1 MQKGLPLD
9 FHCCSRL
16 PGEAKVV
23 GLFHLVLPLR
33 RFVTGLIQAR
43 SATDNT
49 VVGYVAEN
57 TGNNH
62 FGITYDPTAAI
73 LFSLSV
79 DPTAAVSS
87 QLDISATTTTYAA
100 TWPLMGGIDGV
111 VNDSDDLHT
120 GSDKTTHTDPG
131 SPPASVSNSYPSP
144 EDAESAIWT
153 YTSATQAITSQWVNT
168 DSSLPPTAIEWVP
181 GSNALAITGDSAA
194 FESAFATSQA
204 VVGTP
209 VSEITGDTSLTS
221 SEKRSIRPALVHA
234 RRDLAD
240 LDEALAHI
248 ESVREQML
256 SKRDALKAYLDTCSG
271 LLSPVGSMPQELLA
285 EIFSYL
291 KHNYYARPAGSST
304 PIITTSVCDPAL
316 NEVVKLSHVCRQ
328 WRSAALHTHSLWDNI
343 RVHVQGP
350 MSVECVQAWLVRSG
364 SCPLSVDIQCRT
376 GSTSGTWNDMLDIML
391 PQSHRWRH
399 ATIMLQEGSHL
410 SRIRDRL
417 PLLETLEVQ
426 VPTSHSEFIPQSA
439 FEIAPML
446 RSVRVNGWIHRVGQL
461 PWAQLTSFHASECS
475 VQQSLILLQAM
486 PDIVSFTATVH
497 DLPAESRLYSASSP
511 PLRLAKLE
519 HLDLRAM
526 NSGPIQ
532 PRLFGSLDLPS
543 LKTLAF
549 RERYWAFLSAWTP
562 SMIAL
567 IQRSSYDLTYL
578 ELTLGTMYSQES
590 ADDLVRACPRLEHLV
605 LAHNPDHNAS
615 WGYTKVMEALTVL
628 PSGATS
634 YVAPR
639 LRALEVDYARGF
651 QLHAFADMIE
661 SRWKRGSETYE
672 ESPVAR
678 MDYISLRCVLH
689 AADFEEALARLKAFE
704 AEGLNLNIHFIDA
717 DCR

>member
-1 MQKGLPLD
+1 MR
-9 FHCCSRL
+9 S
-16 PGEAKVV
+16 
-23 GLFHLVLPLR
+23 
-33 RFVTGLIQAR
+33 VTGLIQAR

-57 TGNNH
+57 TGNANH

-73 LFSLSV
+73 VFTLSV

-87 QLDISATTTTYAA
+87 QLDISATTTTYEA

-111 VNDSDDLHT
+111 VNDSNDLHT
-120 GSDKTTHTDPG
+120 GSDNFAYIQGTTHTDPG

-144 EDAESAIWT
+144 EDAESAIAP
-153 YTSATQAITSQWVNT
+153 ATNQW
-168 DSSLPPTAIEWVP
+168 
-181 GSNALAITGDSAA
+181 
-194 FESAFATSQA
+194 
-204 VVGTP
+204 TP
-209 VSEITGDTSLTS
+209 VPEITGDTSLTS

-271 LLSPVGSMPQELLA
+271 LLSPVGSMPQEILA

-291 KHNYYARPAGSST
+291 KQNYYTRPAGSST

-343 RVHVQGP
+343 KAHVQGP

-376 GSTSGTWNDMLDIML
+376 GSAPGTWNDILDVLL
-391 PQSHRWRH
+391 PHSHRWRH
-399 ATIMLQEGSHL
+399 ATIMLQEGSNL

-426 VPTSHSEFIPQSA
+426 VPTSHSEFSPQSA

-486 PDIVSFTATVH
+486 PDIVSFTGNVH

-519 HLDLRAM
+519 HLDLGAM

-562 SMIAL
+562 SIIAL
-567 IQRSSYDLTYL
+567 IQQSSCDLTYL

-615 WGYTKVMEALTVL
+615 WGYSKVMEALTVL

-634 YVAPR
+634 YVTPR
-639 LRALEVDYARGF
+639 LRALEVDWARGF
-651 QLHAFADMIE
+651 QLQAFADMIE
-661 SRWKRGSETYE
+661 SRWKRGSRTYE
-672 ESPVAR
+672 ESPVTR
-678 MDYISLRCVLH
+678 MDFISLRCVPN
-689 AADFEEALARLKAFE
+689 AADFEEEALARLKAFE
-704 AEGLNLNIHFIDA
+704 TEGLNLNINFIDA
-717 DCR
+717 ACR